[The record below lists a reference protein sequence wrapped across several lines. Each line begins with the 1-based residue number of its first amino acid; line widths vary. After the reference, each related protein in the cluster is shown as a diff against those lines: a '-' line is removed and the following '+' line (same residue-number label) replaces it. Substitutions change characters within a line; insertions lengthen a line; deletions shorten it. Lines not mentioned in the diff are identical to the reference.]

1 MFCNFLALV
10 LKAELEAR
18 IAAPGQNIEDV
29 PPDEL
34 KRRALRNDFDALA
47 IVAPPKALGVLKK
60 CLHKEVEKRVIC
72 TIDKEMTG
80 RPIPHIEAMLDGQT
94 RAEELPTV

>member
-1 MFCNFLALV
+1 LTRPSAGHVFCSFLALV

-34 KRRALRNDFDALA
+34 KRRAWQAMESA
-47 IVAPPKALGVLKK
+47 APIAMM
-60 CLHKEVEKRVIC
+60 C
-72 TIDKEMTG
+72 TI
-80 RPIPHIEAMLDGQT
+80 LT
-94 RAEELPTV
+94 R

>member
-1 MFCNFLALV
+1 VFCSFLALV

-34 KRRALRNDFDALA
+34 KRRAWQAMESA
-47 IVAPPKALGVLKK
+47 APIAMM
-60 CLHKEVEKRVIC
+60 C
-72 TIDKEMTG
+72 TI
-80 RPIPHIEAMLDGQT
+80 LT
-94 RAEELPTV
+94 R